1 MWMSTKQRI
10 LLVLIFTVLLVFL
23 GMLVIGADKN
33 ETLIKALAGI
43 GLLLLLISSALNVRR
58 KRDQR

>member
-1 MWMSTKQRI
+1 MWMSTKQGI

-43 GLLLLLISSALNVRR
+43 GLLLLLISSALSSRQ
-58 KRDQR
+58 KRHQR

>member
-43 GLLLLLISSALNVRR
+43 GLLLLLISSALSSRQ